1 MFDTLHAL
9 YRNEISADY
18 VRTMGKDLVHV
29 HVSDKDRVLPG
40 EGRVDWVGLMR
51 ALKDCEFEGYIT
63 MEIGLDSRLS
73 NPDHIARTALNYL
86 SGVETQLARS
96 VARDRLSAIG
106 AGL

>member
-1 MFDTLHAL
+1 
-9 YRNEISADY
+9 
-18 VRTMGKDLVHV
+18 
-29 HVSDKDRVLPG
+29 
-40 EGRVDWVGLMR
+40 
-51 ALKDCEFEGYIT
+51 